1 MHFVISN
8 VPENFHSADLR
19 NFFSEFIEKRAFNCF
34 HFRHRPQSN
43 LLDILNKSLIL
54 SDVKVS
60 QGEVTGDKGESDRR
74 ETTNRTARQTDSSSG
89 HRESGDRD
97 ATGRDIGSGHRE
109 GSDKTATGRES
120 SSNNGCNSSGL
131 SEKTEVSERE
141 NVSLDSSTKAE
152 VEGEASEG
160 SKTHWLN
167 SGLAGLASLINEKKK
182 QVRSS
187 KKWPYDLEEVAGK
200 ISSGVKEAGNVS
212 EGDSSSEARNS
223 SRKQPSSSLV
233 EVLSPL
239 QEEAS
244 KRTCCVVDV
253 KDSLQETF
261 IRKYDR
267 KHWLTRSGD
276 ILPQRCYLLKVD
288 FRDSSQSSGSEE
300 YKTREEFSALS
311 LVSGSV
317 QDLLEFR
324 PPPIM
329 PQGNVGTPTHHFR
342 ELIRTCQMP
351 GTLIKKL
358 GLEFPRGRGKKR
370 FGQVPFDYGT
380 SVVAGQEDS
389 EGQKE
394 ADIAF
399 TATGHLIPSS
409 ADFEEQQR
417 RRKREKKRMSSKG
430 PRLEL
435 EKEEEDGA
443 EVEEWERYESFHE
456 DVTSQDRIKER
467 RFEEEL
473 EVVWEKGG
481 SGLVFYTDA
490 QFWRAQQGDF
500 DEQTADEW
508 DVDMSVY
515 YEEGAGDRDARDS
528 AEMVQSDKLKSGSLA
543 PSVFVRRKGE
553 EEATSKAK
561 RGRGR
566 RKIGPTLPP
575 TIGRFEAHTRGF
587 GRRMMEA
594 QGWKEGQGLGVGSA
608 GMPYA
613 LEGDGQHPHDRKGF
627 GYHGE
632 KLQGWASSSSTSS
645 STTTQRPQHRHHR
658 ISTIFDRAEDADP
671 PAPTLRTPE
680 PTALSHRPR

>member
-1 MHFVISN
+1 MYFIIAN

-19 NFFSEFIEKRAFNCF
+19 NFFSEFIEKEAFNCF

-43 LLDILNKSLIL
+43 LLNILNKSLIL
-54 SDVKVS
+54 SGVKAP
-60 QGEVTGDKGESDRR
+60 QGEVGGDKGESDQ
-74 ETTNRTARQTDSSSG
+74 RQTTDK
-89 HRESGDRD
+89 
-97 ATGRDIGSGHRE
+97 AGRKTDNSGHRE
-109 GSDKTATGRES
+109 GSDTASIETGHR
-120 SSNNGCNSSGL
+120 L
-131 SEKTEVSERE
+131 SERTEDECE
-141 NVSLDSSTKAE
+141 NDSSKAE
-152 VEGEASEG
+152 EGEGSGG
-160 SKTHWLN
+160 SKTHWLS
-167 SGLAGLASLINEKKK
+167 SGLAGLASLISEKKK
-182 QVRSS
+182 QFKPS
-187 KKWPYDLEEVAGK
+187 KKWPGDVEEVAGK
-200 ISSGVKEAGNVS
+200 RPSGLKEVWNVS
-212 EGDSSSEARNS
+212 EGDGNSEARS
-223 SRKQPSSSLV
+223 SSSGQPSSSLA
-233 EVLSPL
+233 EVLPPL
-239 QEEAS
+239 QEEEAS

-253 KDSLQETF
+253 KDGLQERL
-261 IRKYDR
+261 IKKYDR
-267 KHWLTRSGD
+267 KHWLTRAGD

-288 FRDSSQSSGSEE
+288 FRDSSQSSDSEE
-300 YKTREEFSALS
+300 YKTREEHSAFS

-317 QDLLEFR
+317 QNLLEFQ

-329 PQGNVGTPTHHFR
+329 PQGNVGTPTHHFKK
-342 ELIRTCQMP
+342 LIRTCQMP
-351 GTLIKKL
+351 GALIKKL

-380 SVVAGQEDS
+380 SVVTGREDS

-399 TATGHLIPSS
+399 TASGHLIPNS

-417 RRKREKKRMSSKG
+417 RRRRKLKEKRMSSKG
-430 PRLEL
+430 PQLEL

-443 EVEEWERYESFHE
+443 EVEEWERYETFHE

-515 YEEGAGDRDARDS
+515 YEEGAGDKDARDS
-528 AEMVQSDKLKSGSLA
+528 VEMTQSDRLRSGRLA
-543 PSVFVRRKGE
+543 PSVFVKRKGE
-553 EEATSKAK
+553 DEAAGKAK
-561 RGRGR
+561 RETGR
-566 RKIGPTLPP
+566 RKIGPTPP
-575 TIGRFEAHTRGF
+575 PSIGRFEAHTRGF

-632 KLQGWASSSSTSS
+632 KLQGWTSSSSTSS
-645 STTTQRPQHRHHR
+645 TTTRRPQHRHHR
-658 ISTIFDRAEDADP
+658 ISTVFDRAEEADP

-680 PTALSHRPR
+680 PTRLSHRPR